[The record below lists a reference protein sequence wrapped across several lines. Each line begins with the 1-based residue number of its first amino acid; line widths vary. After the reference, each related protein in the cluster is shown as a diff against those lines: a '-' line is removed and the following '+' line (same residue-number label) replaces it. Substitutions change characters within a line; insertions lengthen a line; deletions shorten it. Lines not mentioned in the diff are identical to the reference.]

1 MSLNKTIKLLFPLQL
16 CVPYIAVLITI
27 FSSQFSYGKDY
38 FSPASLDKR
47 GLKSIADLDNLDVF
61 SKSEGQLSGHYTVDV
76 YLNHDT
82 VGIYTLYFVNGDN
95 GELRPVLTKQQWIEW
110 GVDSHASP
118 AFYKLSDETVINS
131 IENIIPHATVNFDF
145 SQQKLFLNIPQ
156 IAMQSTARGAV
167 SPALWMQ
174 GAPAFLLDYNFSGAK
189 TWAHNQDERA
199 EFLSLRSGVN
209 LGGWRTRNYSVYT
222 HNKNHHQWDNIYT
235 YVERD
240 IALLKSQLTLGETIT
255 AGNIFDSFQFTGGKL
270 ASDDSMLPYSLRGFA
285 PVVRGIARS
294 EAQVTIKQNDIV
306 IYQTY
311 VSAGPFEIA
320 DLYPSSASG
329 NLEVIVTEMDGSEQS
344 FVIPFSSVPIM
355 QREGQLNYNVSIGK
369 YRGSNSRIQEPHF
382 TQSTLIYGLPW
393 NTTGYG
399 GILYSADYQAVAL
412 GTGFNLGSYG
422 ALSIDMTEA
431 HTRFKEPS
439 IYSKSHGQ
447 SYRFQYA
454 KSLLSTGTTV
464 TLAGYRYSTEG
475 YYDFAEAND
484 AYSLQTRFN
493 KRSKLQATLNQS
505 LADYGSVYLNGYQQ
519 DYWGRSGK
527 EKTVSAGYNTSWDN
541 ISYGI
546 NYTYSDMP
554 DVKSANQLIAIN
566 FNIPFDSLLPNSRIN
581 TIMSTDNHGMTS
593 MQVGLSGNAFDNT
606 LNYQIQQ
613 GYGNKGQQNSSNA
626 SMSYK
631 GRNGTVN
638 SGVSYNSNYHR
649 MNYGIQGGLVAHPK
663 GITLSQSLGDT
674 IAIVNT
680 PDAEG
685 VSIQNRTGIS
695 TNSAGYA
702 IVPYLT
708 PYQRNRI
715 QLDVSSLGDQIDL
728 AKNSTTVIPT
738 RGAVVYADFQTHIGW
753 RALVTLMADGKPIP
767 FGSVATLENNTK
779 SDASVNVSGIVSAH
793 GEVYL
798 SGLPE
803 QGQIV
808 AKWGT
813 SKNQQCKGDFTLP
826 QDKKQPVLQVIVE
839 CHITK
844 QTSK

>member
-1 MSLNKTIKLLFPLQL
+1 MRLNRTNKLLSPLQL
-16 CVPYIAVLITI
+16 CISYIAVFITI
-27 FSSQFSYGKDY
+27 SSSQFSHAKDY

-47 GLKSIADLDNLDVF
+47 GLQSIADIENLEIF
-61 SKSEGQLSGHYTVDV
+61 SKSEGQLSGLYTVDV
-76 YLNHDT
+76 YLNHDA
-82 VGIYTLYFVNGDN
+82 VGMYTLDFVNGDS
-95 GELRPVLTKQQWIEW
+95 GKLSPILTKQQWIEW
-110 GVDSHASP
+110 GVDTHASP
-118 AFYKLSDETVINS
+118 EFYRLSDEAVITS
-131 IENIIPHATVNFDF
+131 IEDIIPHATVSFDF
-145 SQQKLFLNIPQ
+145 SQQKLFLNIPH
-156 IAMQSTARGAV
+156 IAIKTTARGAV

-174 GAPAFLLDYNFSGAK
+174 GVPAFLLDYNFSGSK
-189 TWAHNQDERA
+189 TWAHNQDERV

-209 LGGWRTRNYSVYT
+209 LGGWRARNYSVYT
-222 HNKNHHQWDNIYT
+222 HNNNHHQWDNIHT

-240 IALLKSQLTLGETIT
+240 IASLKSQLTLGETVT

-294 EAQVTIKQNDIV
+294 EAQVTIKQNGVV

-311 VSAGPFEIA
+311 VSAGPFEIT

-329 NLEVIVTEMDGSEQS
+329 NLDVIVAEMDGSEQT
-344 FVIPFSSVPIM
+344 FVVPFSSVPIM
-355 QREGQLNYNVSIGK
+355 QREGQLNYDLNIGK
-369 YRGSNSRIQEPHF
+369 YRGNNSQIKEPHF
-382 TQSTLIYGLPW
+382 AQSTLVYGLPW
-393 NTTGYG
+393 NTTIYG
-399 GILYSADYQAVAL
+399 GGLYAANYQAMVL
-412 GTGFNLGSYG
+412 GTGFNLGKYG
-422 ALSIDMTEA
+422 ALSFDMTDA
-431 HTRFKEPS
+431 HTHFKES
-439 IYSKSHGQ
+439 VIHSKSHGQ

-454 KSLLSTGTTV
+454 KSLLNSGTTV

-475 YYDFAEAND
+475 YYDFTEAND
-484 AYSLQTRFN
+484 VYSLQTRFN
-493 KRSKLQATLNQS
+493 KRSKLQATLSQL

-527 EKTVSAGYNTSWDN
+527 EKTVSAGYNTSWN
-541 ISYGI
+541 SVSYGI

-554 DVKSANQLIAIN
+554 DGKSADQLFAVN

-581 TIMSTDNHGMTS
+581 TIMSTDNHGMTA
-593 MQVGLSGNAFDNT
+593 MQVGLSGNALDNT
-606 LNYQIQQ
+606 LNYQIQP
-613 GYGNKGQQNSSNA
+613 GYGNKGQQNSGSA

-638 SGVSYNSNYHR
+638 SGVSYNSGYHR
-649 MNYGIQGGLVAHPK
+649 MNYGLQGGLVAHPN
-663 GITLSQSLGDT
+663 GITLSQSLGET

-695 TNSAGYA
+695 TDSAGYA

-728 AKNSTTVIPT
+728 VNNSTTVIPT
-738 RGAVVYADFQTHIGW
+738 RGAVVYANFQTRIGW
-753 RALVTLMADGKPIP
+753 RALVTLTTDGKPIP
-767 FGSVATLENNTK
+767 FGAIITLENK
-779 SDASVNVSGIVSAH
+779 AKPEVSVNVSGIVSAN

-803 QGQIV
+803 QGQLE

-813 SKNQQCKGDFTLP
+813 TKNQQCKGNYTLP
-826 QDKKQPVLQVIVE
+826 QDKMQPVLQVTVE
-839 CHITK
+839 CHIPE
-844 QTSK
+844 